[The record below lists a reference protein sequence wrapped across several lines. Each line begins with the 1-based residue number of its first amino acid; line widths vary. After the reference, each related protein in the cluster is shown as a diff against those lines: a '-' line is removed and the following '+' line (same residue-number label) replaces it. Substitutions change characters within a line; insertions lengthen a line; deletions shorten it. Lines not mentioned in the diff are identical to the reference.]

1 VERAPHITVR
11 DLEVRYGDYL
21 VMSGVS
27 FTVRRGDVFAIMGG
41 SGSGKSTLLSAL
53 LGLVTPA
60 AGEILYGEV
69 SFTHADARARRRLVR
84 QFGVLFQFGALWS
97 DLTILENVALP
108 LEELSRVSRA
118 EIRELAEL
126 KLSLVG
132 LAGFADFYPNE
143 LSGGMKK
150 RAGLARAMALD
161 PEILFLDEPS
171 SGLDP
176 VSARRLDELLVQ
188 LRDSFDTTLVMVS
201 HDLASIFAIATN
213 AIYLDGRTK
222 TVTAS
227 GDPHELLA
235 HPPNAG
241 VRAFLTRSA
250 EEASP

>member
-1 VERAPHITVR
+1 MEAHITVS
-11 DLEVRYGDYL
+11 DLEVCYGDYR

-53 LGLVTPA
+53 LGLVEPA
-60 AGEILYGEV
+60 AGDIRYGDT
-69 SFTHADARARRRLVR
+69 SFVHADVRQRQRIARR
-84 QFGVLFQFGALWS
+84 FGVLFQFGALWG
-97 DLTILENVALP
+97 DLTVAENVALP
-108 LEELSRVSRA
+108 LEELTRLSRA
-118 EIRELAEL
+118 EIRELADL

-176 VSARRLDELLVQ
+176 VSARRLDELLLQ
-188 LRDSFDTTLVMVS
+188 LRDSFGTTLVMVS
-201 HDLASIFAIATN
+201 HDLASIFGIATN
-213 AIYLDGRTK
+213 GIYLDGRTK

-227 GDPHELLA
+227 GDPHEMLA
-235 HPPNAG
+235 RPPNPA
-241 VRAFLTRSA
+241 VHAFLTRSV
-250 EEASP
+250 EEVSS